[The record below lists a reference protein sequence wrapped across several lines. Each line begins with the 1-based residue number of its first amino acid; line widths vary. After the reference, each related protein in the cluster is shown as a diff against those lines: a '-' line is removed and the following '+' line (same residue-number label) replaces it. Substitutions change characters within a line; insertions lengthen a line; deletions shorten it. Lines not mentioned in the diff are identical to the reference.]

1 MQDANN
7 LGVFNFAFDP
17 ELDEL
22 SLEGEATDDGLF
34 LPNDAGRTE
43 FLPPDPD
50 SIPVIENAIKQD
62 SVEYAKR
69 PAVERT
75 RELFSQLKSQKA
87 ILRGMIEAASDPCST
102 SGMDEAVAGLRD
114 KKFSIYS
121 TANICAMLEA
131 AGAFERVN
139 EDGSAYDYVP
149 KPNIVMVDGE
159 EYYEPAEAP
168 VVCWKATPAGL
179 EVASVDGSLDDIR
192 ALFEKEGD
200 LLPVYKRVL
209 SLVAA
214 DGGVT
219 MARLSA
225 EVDGHPLIAD
235 PRRFYVQR
243 FTELLEAREAVAWN
257 GEVWEATEVGRA
269 ALTELADVED
279 TYVAPENDSPVVAAE
294 TDGICW

>member
-22 SLEGEATDDGLF
+22 SFEGEASDDGLF

-50 SIPVIENAIKQD
+50 SIPVIENAVKQD

-69 PAVERT
+69 PAAERT
-75 RELFSQLKSQKA
+75 RELFSQMKSQKA
-87 ILRGMIEAASDPCST
+87 ILRGMMEAARKPCST
-102 SGMDEAVAGLRD
+102 ADMDAAVADLRD

-121 TANICAMLEA
+121 TANICAMFEA
-131 AGAFERVN
+131 AGAFERVF
-139 EDGSAYDYVP
+139 EDGSAYDYEP

-159 EYYEPAEAP
+159 EYYEPADAP
-168 VVCWKATPAGL
+168 VICWLATPEGL

-192 ALFEKEGD
+192 ALFEKESD

-209 SLVAA
+209 TLAAA
-214 DGGVT
+214 DGGAT
-219 MARLSA
+219 MAYLSA
-225 EVDGHPLIAD
+225 EVDEHPLIAD
-235 PRRFYVQR
+235 PRRFYVQH
-243 FTELLEAREAVAWN
+243 FTELLEAREAVAWS
-257 GEVWEATEVGRA
+257 GSVWETTEVGRA
-269 ALTELADVED
+269 ALAELADVED
-279 TYVAPENDSPVVAAE
+279 TYVAPESDSPAVAAE